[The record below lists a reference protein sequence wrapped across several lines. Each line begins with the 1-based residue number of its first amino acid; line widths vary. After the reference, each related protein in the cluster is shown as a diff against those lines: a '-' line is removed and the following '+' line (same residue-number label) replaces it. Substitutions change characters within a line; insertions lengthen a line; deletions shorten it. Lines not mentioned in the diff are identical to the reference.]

1 MRRLF
6 FLALFA
12 AAFRSLA
19 QDSLP
24 APRAEIQEHTI
35 DPRRRSVPGTLA
47 FQRIVLTPADG
58 SKPVAA
64 ELGRLTVL
72 ENRTRPDGATIDL
85 AFVRLK
91 TAAGRPGPPVVWL
104 AGGPG
109 GSGTEDAQGPLLPL
123 LLEIAESSDVIA
135 LDQRGTGMSRPRL
148 DCPGRLDLPLDRPME
163 SGLVLTAFRR
173 SATECRAH
181 WTALGVDLA
190 SYNTN
195 ESARDVEDLRRALG
209 VPRVSLLA
217 GSYGTHLAFATI
229 RLFEGSI
236 ERAVLFGISGPDHME
251 RLPGDYQEVL
261 EQIDRMV
268 KRTPLLA
275 TVMPSFLGT
284 VRTVLQKL
292 ERSPERV
299 EAVDRNTGEQRTVT
313 IGKFDIQCFTRN
325 LLASRDQIA
334 RLPGLYLAMLRGDFR
349 EVASTSLTSRRAPA
363 PPAVDFAMRCASGA
377 SAARREKARSQAGRA
392 LLGAVADFPIPDVCD
407 AWAIPDLGSGF
418 RAPLQSTVPVL
429 FVSGTLDA
437 HTPSAN
443 AKEVLAGFP
452 NGRHLLVQD
461 GAHGL
466 LGFSLPKGRK
476 LSAQFLRGEPVSA
489 SRLTTPPFGFLV
501 PGLGRDAAIAAE
513 FGGSIRAMPAYR
525 SGPY

>member
-1 MRRLF
+1 
-6 FLALFA
+6 
-12 AAFRSLA
+12 
-19 QDSLP
+19 
-24 APRAEIQEHTI
+24 
-35 DPRRRSVPGTLA
+35 
-47 FQRIVLTPADG
+47 
-58 SKPVAA
+58 
-64 ELGRLTVL
+64 
-72 ENRTRPDGATIDL
+72 
-85 AFVRLK
+85 
-91 TAAGRPGPPVVWL
+91 VWL

-123 LLEIAESSDVIA
+123 LLEIARSSDVIA
-135 LDQRGTGMSRPRL
+135 LDQRGMGMSRPRL

-163 SGLVLTAFRR
+163 PGLVLAAFRQ
-173 SATECRAH
+173 SAASCRAH
-181 WTALGVDLA
+181 WNTLGVDLA

-195 ESARDVEDLRRALG
+195 ESARDVEDVRRALG
-209 VPRVSLLA
+209 VPKVSLLA
-217 GSYGTHLAFATI
+217 GSYGTHLAFAMI

-236 ERAVLFGISGPDHME
+236 DRAVLFGVSGPDHME

-261 EQIDRMV
+261 EQIDGMV

-275 TVMPSFLGT
+275 SVMPSFLGA

-292 ERSPERV
+292 DRNPERV
-299 EAVDRNTGEQRTVT
+299 EGVDRNTGEQRTVT
-313 IGKFDIQCFTRN
+313 IGKFDVQCFTRN
-325 LLASRDQIA
+325 LLASRGEIA

-349 EVASTSLTSRRAPA
+349 EVASSSLTSRRGMA
-363 PPAVDFAMRCASGA
+363 PPAVDFAMRCSSGA
-377 SAARREKARSQAGRA
+377 SAARREKARSQAERA
-392 LLGAVADFPIPDVCD
+392 LLGAVADFPIPDICD
-407 AWAIPDLGSGF
+407 AWAVPDLGPDF
-418 RAPLQSTVPVL
+418 RAPLRSAVPVL

-437 HTPSAN
+437 HTPAGN

-476 LSAQFLRGEPVSA
+476 LSAQFLRGESVSA

-513 FGGSIRAMPAYR
+513 FGRSLRAVPAYR